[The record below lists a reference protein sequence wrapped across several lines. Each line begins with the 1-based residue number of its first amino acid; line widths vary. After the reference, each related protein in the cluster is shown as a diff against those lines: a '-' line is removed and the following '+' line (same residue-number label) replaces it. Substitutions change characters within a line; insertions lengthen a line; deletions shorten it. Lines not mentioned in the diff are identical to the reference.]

1 MAWHGKT
8 TQGLFNVKRT
18 GDSALGDAKASLS
31 GLGAAWLGLA
41 WRGKTTQGKVFSSKE
56 IYVKKEPT
64 FVAGLDAQEIAKRL
78 RKAAV
83 GEVVT
88 YAELDALIGR
98 SSRAHGLRTARNELM
113 RERIVFGAVLNEG
126 VKRLAPSEIVD
137 AGRSVVRKI
146 NRASKRGIKTL
157 AAADFESLNAQEQMG
172 HNATMTVLAL
182 SASSTSA
189 ASVMR
194 IERAVDA
201 TKAALPAAK
210 AAAEALGAKD
220 FR

>member
-1 MAWHGKT
+1 MAW
-8 TQGLFNVKRT
+8 R
-18 GDSALGDAKASLS
+18 
-31 GLGAAWLGLA
+31 GLA
-41 WRGKTTQGKVFSSKE
+41 GHGKTTQGKVFPSKE

-98 SSRAHGLRTARNELM
+98 DSRAHGLRTARKELV
-113 RERIVFGAVLNEG
+113 RERIVFGTVLNEG
-126 VKRLAPSEIVD
+126 IKRLASSEIVD